1 MKHSLLK
8 LLLIFI
14 LMVVSYGA
22 DFTHNFT
29 LSKSDP
35 YLKEPVIL
43 TLDIAQTDTSKV
55 LLFKFDIKQNDAY
68 EFHRLDIKTSDA
80 YHAIKVHYKYLIYP
94 LKEGKID
101 INFDLIEMVTTDDK
115 VAYSFSGDRDNTRG
129 LNKTDIPIT
138 LPPLSLQVQSIPK
151 DTQIVGDFTL
161 SHSIKQLTAL
171 SYEPLP
177 LTLTLKGD
185 GYPPIVTEIIPKSPH
200 YSIFS
205 ESPIVKSIKHN
216 QGSTNSVTYPLALSA
231 KESFSLESISI
242 KAFNPK
248 NKKSYNLTLPKQNFT
263 ITQPDVKTLID
274 SSDYPKPL
282 ESDWSWLVSLL
293 SYIIVF
299 IAGVLSAKSISWHR
313 DRHPQKEFNAF
324 GREIK
329 KCKNPKELLS
339 LLMADNS
346 LKYRDEIERLE
357 ALIYSKKRD
366 NIESI
371 KKSIYAQID
380 NLEKEI

>member
-1 MKHSLLK
+1 MKNSQIK
-8 LLLIFI
+8 ILLI
-14 LMVVSYGA
+14 LMMMVASYGQ

-29 LSKSDP
+29 LSNSTP
-35 YLKEPVIL
+35 YIKEPVIL

-55 LLFKFDIKQNDAY
+55 LLFKFDIKKSSAY
-68 EFHRLDIKTSDA
+68 EFHRLDIKTQNA

-138 LPPLSLQVQSIPK
+138 LAPLTLQVQPIPK

-161 SHSIKQLTAL
+161 FHNIKQHKAL

-177 LTLTLKGD
+177 LTLTIKGD
-185 GYPPIVTEIIPKSPH
+185 GYPPVVKDIIPKSEK

-205 ESPIVKSIKHN
+205 ETAIAKSVNHSK
-216 QGSTNSVTYPLALSA
+216 GSSNTVTYPLALSA

-248 NKKSYNLTLPKQNFT
+248 TKKPYSLTLAKEDFI
-263 ITQPDVKTLID
+263 ITQPDPETLID
-274 SSDYPKPL
+274 SIDYPKPL
-282 ESDWSWLVSLL
+282 ESDWSWLASLL

-299 IAGVLSAKSISWHR
+299 IAGVLSAKSITWHR
-313 DRHPQKEFNAF
+313 ESHPSGESSDF
-324 GREIK
+324 ELEVK
-329 KCKNPKELLS
+329 KATKPKELLT
-339 LLMADNS
+339 LLIAYDRI
-346 LKYRDEIERLE
+346 KYKDEIERLE
-357 ALIYSKKRD
+357 GLIYGKSRD
-366 NIESI
+366 TIESI
-371 KKSIYAQID
+371 KKSIDKIK
-380 NLEKEI
+380 KEI